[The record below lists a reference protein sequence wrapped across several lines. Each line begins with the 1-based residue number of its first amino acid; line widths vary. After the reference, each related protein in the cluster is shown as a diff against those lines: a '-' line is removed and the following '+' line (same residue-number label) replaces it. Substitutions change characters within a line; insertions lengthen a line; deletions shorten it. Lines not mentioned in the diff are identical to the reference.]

1 MFKELNS
8 KRTIREGIDLAE
20 LPFAKLSEY
29 EGKTLKVD
37 GYFFTDGDY
46 GKQVVI
52 VANGAKVN
60 MPNRAVR
67 IFEDIDRSPEMIEA
81 ILTGHLLITD
91 IAPSKTKRGMT
102 TSFTLEDC

>member
-20 LPFAKLSEY
+20 LPFAKLADFQ
-29 EGKTLKVD
+29 GKTLNVD

-52 VANGAKVN
+52 VANGSKVN

-67 IFEDIDRSPEMIEA
+67 IFEDIDRDPQMIQA
-81 ILTGHLLITD
+81 ILEGHLQITD